1 MLEPGGAL
9 PPASGLELLRP
20 AFWLEYGGAEIEK
33 PTMVGM
39 ADMSSSMRGNR
50 EELVELVELEIEAE
64 RCRDTRVSIVIRSL
78 CKVRRQV

>member
-33 PTMVGM
+33 PTMGGM
-39 ADMSSSMRGNR
+39 VSAFDIE
-50 EELVELVELEIEAE
+50 EELVECVEFEIESE
-64 RCRDTRVSIVIRSL
+64 RCRDARVSIVIRSL